1 MPLTDYAQ
9 LSQDYEKIGQAIRFL
24 EIHRLD
30 QPGLTELADNLHMS
44 EYHLQRLF
52 SRWVGISPKRFMQY
66 LTKEHAKQLLN
77 QSEDL
82 LSTAHSIGLSGPS
95 RLHDMFVTC
104 EAVTP
109 GEYKNQ
115 GAGLK
120 IGYGIHPSPFGEC
133 LAAVTARGICS
144 LIFIQGGNHDAA
156 LSNLKSKF
164 PAAEI
169 YVDRAGTGFV
179 IDEMMALFQEH
190 SSTPM
195 RIYLS
200 GTNFQIKV
208 WEALLQIPA
217 GTVAAYQ
224 QVAIQI
230 GIPGAGQAVGSAIAK
245 NPVPVLI
252 PCHRVIRKNGDFG
265 KYRYGAVRKKALL
278 GWEMGK
284 VELMNSET
292 AYMVGA

>member
-1 MPLTDYAQ
+1 MPLTDYSQ

-24 EIHRLD
+24 ESHRLE
-30 QPGLTELADNLHMS
+30 QPGLTELAYNLHMS

-77 QSEDL
+77 HSEDL

-120 IGYGIHPSPFGEC
+120 IGYGFHPSPFGEC
-133 LAAVTARGICS
+133 LAAETGRGICS
-144 LIFIQGGNHDAA
+144 LVFTQDGDHETA
-156 LSNLKSKF
+156 LSKLTSKF

-169 YVDRAGTGFV
+169 YADPAGTGFV
-179 IDEMMALFQEH
+179 IDEMMALFQEP

-217 GTVAAYQ
+217 GTVVSYQ

-230 GIPGAGQAVGSAIAK
+230 GMPGAGRAVGSAIAK

-284 VELMNSET
+284 VELMNSES
-292 AYMVGA
+292 AYLVQA

>member
-1 MPLTDYAQ
+1 MLLTDYSQ
-9 LSQDYEKIGQAIRFL
+9 LSQDYEKIGQAILFL
-24 EIHRLD
+24 ETHRLE
-30 QPGLTELADNLHMS
+30 QPGLTELAQDLHMS

-66 LTKEHAKQLLN
+66 LTKEHAKQLLKH
-77 QSEDL
+77 SEDL

-115 GAGLK
+115 GAGLE
-120 IGYGIHPSPFGEC
+120 IGYGFHPSPFGEC
-133 LAAVTARGICS
+133 LVGVTERGICS
-144 LIFIQGGNHDAA
+144 LVFTQDGDPEAA
-156 LSNLKSKF
+156 LSKLNSKF

-169 YVDRAGTGFV
+169 YADHAGTGYV
-179 IDEMMALFQEH
+179 IDEMMALFQEP

-230 GIPGAGQAVGSAIAK
+230 GMPGAGRAVGNAIAK

-265 KYRYGAVRKKALL
+265 TYRYGAVRKKALL

-284 VELMNSET
+284 VELMHSES
-292 AYMVGA
+292 ANLVPA

>member
-1 MPLTDYAQ
+1 MPLTDYSQ

-24 EIHRLD
+24 ETHRLE

-77 QSEDL
+77 HSEDL

-120 IGYGIHPSPFGEC
+120 IGYGFHPSPFGEC
-133 LAAVTARGICS
+133 LVAVTGRGICS
-144 LIFIQGGNHDAA
+144 LVFTQDGDHEAA
-156 LSNLKSKF
+156 LSKLESKF

-169 YVDRAGTGFV
+169 YADHAGTGFV
-179 IDEMMALFQEH
+179 IDEMMALFQEP

-224 QVAIQI
+224 QVAVQI
-230 GIPGAGQAVGSAIAK
+230 GMPGAGRAVGSAIAK

-252 PCHRVIRKNGDFG
+252 PCHRVIRKDGDFG

-284 VELMNSET
+284 VELMNSES
-292 AYMVGA
+292 AYLVQA